1 MFGKLLKYDFRSML
15 KQFAF
20 IWPAA
25 LVLAVVNRF
34 TLSGLDSTSATGE
47 TVAAIAMFV
56 FVSIMIAMFVIAVIF
71 TVQRFYKGLL
81 GDEGYLMHTLP
92 VRPWALIA
100 SKLVCAVVLTVI
112 SIVIAIV
119 SILVIVSPV
128 VDIREIFHVL
138 RWFWEA
144 LRGNTNVI
152 NAFLVILEFL
162 LLLLVGMAQSYLM
175 LYLAMAIGH
184 LFNKN
189 RAAMSVAAYI
199 GIHVVVSMLPSSI
212 NNIFGDMLGDFLS
225 DLFWGKSGYPVWQ
238 SLHMSL
244 WFSILFVGI
253 GGAVYFFLT
262 EYILRR
268 RLNLE

>member
-47 TVAAIAMFV
+47 TVAGIAMLV
-56 FVSIMIAMFVIAVIF
+56 FVAVMIAMFVIAVIF

-112 SIVIAIV
+112 SIVIAV
-119 SILVIVSPV
+119 AAILIIVSPV
-128 VDIREIFHVL
+128 IDLSEILHVF
-138 RWFWEA
+138 RWLWEA
-144 LRGNTNVI
+144 LCGNQNTA
-152 NAFLVILEFL
+152 NAFLACAELILL
-162 LLLLVGMAQSYLM
+162 ILVGMAQSYLM

-189 RAAMSVAAYI
+189 RVAMSVVAYI
-199 GIHVVVSMLPSSI
+199 GIHVAVSTLLSFTG
-212 NNIFGDMLGDFLS
+212 NIFGDMLGDLLS
-225 DLFWGKSGYPVWQ
+225 DLFWGKSGYPVWR
-238 SLHMSL
+238 SVHMSL
-244 WFSILFVGI
+244 WFGIFAVGI

-262 EYILRR
+262 EYILRNK
-268 RLNLE
+268 LNLE

>member
-1 MFGKLLKYDFRSML
+1 MFGKLMKYDFRSML

-34 TLSGLDSTSATGE
+34 TLSGLESTSATGE
-47 TVAAIAMFV
+47 TVAGIAMLV
-56 FVSIMIAMFVIAVIF
+56 FVAIMIAMFVIAVIF

-92 VRPWALIA
+92 VRPWALIS
-100 SKLVCAVVLTVI
+100 SKLVCAVTLTVI
-112 SIVIAIV
+112 SILVAIA

-128 VDIREIFHVL
+128 VDLREIFHVL
-138 RWFWEA
+138 RWLWDA
-144 LRGNTNVI
+144 IRGNSDRI
-152 NAFLVILEFL
+152 NAFLVLLEILIL
-162 LLLLVGMAQSYLM
+162 ILTGMAQSYLM

-189 RAAMSVAAYI
+189 LAAMSVAAYI
-199 GIHVVVSMLPSSI
+199 GIHVVVSTLLSFTS
-212 NNIFGDMLGDFLS
+212 NIFGDMLGDFLS
-225 DLFWGKSGYPVWQ
+225 GLFWGKSGYPVWR
-238 SLHMSL
+238 SVHMSL
-244 WFSILFVGI
+244 WFSIFVVGI

-262 EYILRR
+262 EYILRNK
-268 RLNLE
+268 LNLE